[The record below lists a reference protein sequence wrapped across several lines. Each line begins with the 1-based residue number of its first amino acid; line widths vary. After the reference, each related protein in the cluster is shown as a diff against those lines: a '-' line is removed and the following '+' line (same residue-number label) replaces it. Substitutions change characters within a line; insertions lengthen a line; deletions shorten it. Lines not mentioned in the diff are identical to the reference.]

1 MMDAIER
8 AVPGPQAEVIMHG
21 ASGGQVFG
29 KTAPLA
35 ASAENVHHAV
45 DHLAQINAALAAATL
60 ARRNQRLDMRPFL
73 IGQVARIAQRVTVVA
88 GAVFGGP
95 HRAPHKKNRHPERI
109 TSEPH
114 SSRGH
119 RAQPIR
125 STHKVS
131 GRTLRSDLLA
141 KGRHQTDPDNYRGL
155 GFRSDSKERGRFAQ
169 LFWLQAEKGNGL
181 TSKMVD
187 SAIKGYEAKR
197 ANIEYQRSKEK
208 M

>member
-1 MMDAIER
+1 M
-8 AVPGPQAEVIMHG
+8 
-21 ASGGQVFG
+21 
-29 KTAPLA
+29 A

-109 TSEPH
+109 TSESH
-114 SSRGH
+114 ASRGH

-131 GRTLRSDLLA
+131 GRTLSVRPKS
-141 KGRHQTDPDNYRGL
+141 Y
-155 GFRSDSKERGRFAQ
+155 
-169 LFWLQAEKGNGL
+169 
-181 TSKMVD
+181 
-187 SAIKGYEAKR
+187 
-197 ANIEYQRSKEK
+197 
-208 M
+208 

>member
-95 HRAPHKKNRHPERI
+95 HLAPHKKNRHPERI

-131 GRTLRSDLLA
+131 GRTLRKPRSTLMRLA
-141 KGRHQTDPDNYRGL
+141 NIHTLTDISKITISSATARANMCVARSTPIPLRAI
-155 GFRSDSKERGRFAQ
+155 FRSSSGA
-169 LFWLQAEKGNGL
+169 
-181 TSKMVD
+181 
-187 SAIKGYEAKR
+187 
-197 ANIEYQRSKEK
+197 
-208 M
+208 

>member
-95 HRAPHKKNRHPERI
+95 HLAPHKKNRHPERI

-131 GRTLRSDLLA
+131 GRTLSEARQVGWKPTLA
-141 KGRHQTDPDNYRGL
+141 D
-155 GFRSDSKERGRFAQ
+155 E
-169 LFWLQAEKGNGL
+169 
-181 TSKMVD
+181 
-187 SAIKGYEAKR
+187 
-197 ANIEYQRSKEK
+197 
-208 M
+208 